1 MFLKNIKPE
10 RVLLPYAP
18 VVMGPII
25 LFAPVLFAG
34 KSLYWGIPTLQF
46 IPWRAAAWSA
56 LSTGMLPFWNSLNG
70 MGAPLAANYQLALFY
85 PPGWIVYLFQALG
98 GVSWMAW
105 SHTLLSVSHL
115 IFAGVGMIRLMKQL
129 DVGELG
135 QVVSGLS
142 FSLCG
147 YLVARAGFFSMIWAG
162 AWLPWIV
169 LAGSKIAS
177 PVLGKKRVEKGHF
190 PIDLVFY
197 IGMLLLSGHAQLS
210 WYILVMVT
218 VWVVV
223 GGLVNGGFRSAVSA
237 LGVWTAAVLFG
248 SFLAAVQL
256 VPTAEYLMQSQRA
269 AAVDFETA
277 MSYSFWPWRFLT
289 LAAPDFF
296 GNPGMGDYWGYGNF
310 WEDAIYIGVLP
321 LLLGIFSARGLFFN
335 HDKQKSV
342 YRSLIILCWGIVAF
356 AILFAMGKNT
366 PIFVFLYENI
376 PTFDMFNAPTR
387 YMIWLEFS
395 LALLAGV
402 AAEAFWHCPSGKS
415 LYWMRLATAG
425 AAAVT
430 IGAFVAWKFMGDVS
444 PTFIRS
450 TAVAGLWGVG
460 VGLLTLFMPDKGNLK
475 SRNRWLLLVVLLVA
489 GDLLYASWKINPSI
503 DSSFFS
509 ENAVD
514 HTETKNLLAGHRL
527 YLGKQDEYELKF
539 DRFLRFQDFYAIED
553 SHNIRRAVLPNLN
566 LLENISTVNNFDP
579 FVPGRFAV
587 VVDYVDGLPQELKE
601 NWLTWM
607 DVGVWEQIDV
617 NSPLGLKFTGL
628 EAGERVRWI
637 NCAYSAENAL
647 EAFDL
652 LEERLNKPS
661 EKVSYETVIL
671 EGWAPLPDAK
681 CFLSDSSSIKLDW
694 SQNGFGR
701 IRIDFQSDKAGYLL
715 FAETW
720 YPGWKARLDQKQ
732 IVIYRADYLF
742 QAVAVPA
749 GEHSV
754 EFIYQPIS
762 FYIGL
767 GLSCITFLLLFLQ
780 IRKQNSSHTSL

>member
-1 MFLKNIKPE
+1 MFLKNIKLK
-10 RVLLPYAP
+10 RFLLPYAP
-18 VVMGPII
+18 VVLGPII

-46 IPWRAAAWSA
+46 IPWRVAAWSA
-56 LSTGMLPFWNSLNG
+56 LSTGKLPFWNSLNG

-85 PPGWIVYLFQALG
+85 PPGWMVYLFQALG

-105 SHTLLSVSHL
+105 SHTLLSVIHL
-115 IFAGVGMIRLMKQL
+115 IFAGVGMIQLMKQL
-129 DVGELG
+129 DIGKVG

-169 LAGSKIAS
+169 VAASKIAV
-177 PVLGKKRVEKGHF
+177 PIREKKCVETRRF
-190 PIDLVFY
+190 SIDLVFY

-210 WYILVMVT
+210 WYILVLVT

-223 GGLVNGGFRSAVSA
+223 GGWINGGFRSTVSA
-237 LGVWTAAVLFG
+237 LGMWATAVLLG
-248 SFLAAVQL
+248 SLLAAIQL

-269 AAVDFETA
+269 SAVDFETA

-296 GNPGMGDYWGYGNF
+296 GNPGLGDYWGYGNF

-321 LLLGIFSARGLFFN
+321 LLLGIYSVKGLFFN
-335 HDKQKSV
+335 RKNQKSK
-342 YRSLIILCWGIVAF
+342 YWSLILLCWGIVVF
-356 AILFAMGKNT
+356 AILFALGKNT
-366 PIFVFLYENI
+366 PIFVFLYEKI

-395 LALLAGV
+395 LALLAGI
-402 AAEAFWHCPSGKS
+402 AAEAYWRRPSGKS

-430 IGAFVAWKFMGDVS
+430 IGAFAAWKFMGDVS

-460 VGLLTLFMPDKGNLK
+460 AGLLTLFMPDQGNLK
-475 SRNRWLLLVVLLVA
+475 NKNRWLLLVTLLIA
-489 GDLLYASWKINPSI
+489 ADLLYASWRINPSV

-509 ENAVD
+509 RNALE
-514 HTETKNLLAGHRL
+514 HAETKKLLAEHRL
-527 YLGKQDEYELKF
+527 YLGKQEEYELKF
-539 DRFLRFQDFYAIED
+539 DRFLRFQDFFAIED
-553 SHNIRRAVLPNLN
+553 SLNIRRAVLPNLN

-587 VVDYVDGLPQELKE
+587 VIDYVDTLQQKSKE
-601 NWLTWM
+601 NWLMWM
-607 DVGVWEQIDV
+607 DVGVWEQIDK

-628 EAGERVRWI
+628 EAGERVRWM
-637 NCAYSAENAL
+637 NCAHSAENAL
-647 EAFDL
+647 EAFEM
-652 LEERLNKPS
+652 LEERLNKTS
-661 EKVSYETVIL
+661 ELGADQAVIL
-671 EGWAPLPDAK
+671 EMFSPTDQAE
-681 CFLSDSSSIKLDW
+681 CSMSDPSSIKINWTQD
-694 SQNGFGR
+694 SFGR
-701 IRIDFQSDKAGYLL
+701 IRIDLRTEKAGYLL

-720 YPGWKARLDQKQ
+720 YPGWKARLDQEQ

-754 EFIYQPIS
+754 EFIYQPNS
-762 FYIGL
+762 FYFGF
-767 GLSCITFLLLFLQ
+767 GLSFIAFLILFLQ
-780 IRKQNSSHTSL
+780 IRKQK